1 MLVLGG
7 TGFMGPWV
15 VRALVAD
22 GHEVSVFHRGTTEV
36 ELPVSVRHVHGSF
49 EAMPTAALRALE
61 PEVVVDMTPFV
72 RADSRRL
79 MMFKGIARRGVA
91 ISSADVYR
99 AFGRLWRSEPGPP
112 DPVPLHEDS
121 PLRTVVI
128 DETYDK
134 LGVEEE
140 LRRRCELPVTI
151 IRAPPTHGP
160 RDDQHR
166 LYRYVRRMADGRPAI
181 LLDRALH
188 GWRWARGYV
197 EDVAH
202 AIALAVVRED
212 AAGRTYNVADAI
224 AHTEADWVRAVGA
237 VFGWHG
243 EVVGVPTERLP
254 AAMRADKFDLRQH
267 FVIDSSRIRTE
278 LGYTE
283 SLPPEE
289 ALRRTIDWELANP
302 PASPDD
308 AFDYEAEEAVLT
320 RLRSDAP

>member
-1 MLVLGG
+1 
-7 TGFMGPWV
+7 MGPWV
-15 VRALVAD
+15 VRTLVQD
-22 GHEVSVFHRGTTEV
+22 GHEVSVFHRGATED

-72 RADSRRL
+72 RADARRL
-79 MMFKGIARRGVA
+79 MVFEGIARRGVA
-91 ISSADVYR
+91 VSSADVYR
-99 AFGRLWRSEPGPP
+99 AFGRLWRCEPGPP
-112 DPVPLHEDS
+112 DPLPLGEDS

-140 LRRRCELPVTI
+140 LRSRCELPVTI

-166 LYRYVRRMADGRPAI
+166 LYRYVRRMADGRPAV
-181 LLDRALH
+181 LLDATLH

-224 AHTEADWVRAVGA
+224 AHTEAEWVRAVGA

-243 EVVGVPTERLP
+243 KVVAVPTERLP
-254 AAMRADKFDLRQH
+254 AAMRADQFDLRQH

-283 SLPPEE
+283 RVAAEE

-302 PASPDD
+302 PSSPDD
-308 AFDYEAEEAVLT
+308 AFDYEAEESVLT
-320 RLRSDAP
+320 RLRFDKP

>member
-15 VRALVAD
+15 VRGLVAD
-22 GHEVSVFHRGTTEV
+22 GHEVSVFHRGATEV
-36 ELPVSVRHVHGSF
+36 ELPESVRHVHGSF

-112 DPVPLHEDS
+112 DPVPLDEDS

-140 LRRRCELPVTI
+140 LRCRCELPVTI

-254 AAMRADKFDLRQH
+254 TAMRADKFDLRQH

-308 AFDYEAEEAVLT
+308 TFDYEAEEAVLT